1 MLRAVGVRL
10 TGGWIVNVGAR
21 WQDPTVTKEIAPPAN
36 LDRSARAGLLLAAV
50 AVGRSYQPNLLT
62 RATNDQAIISG
73 VSAAS
78 AYALG
83 TSGNSL
89 LTAISRRF
97 TGGRNSPVAM
107 ALVDAGVS
115 MVALAGVTALKWQE
129 HESGR
134 RALARLGFSV
144 TAAAGLSGL
153 ASTAAFVAAQTT
165 STQRAR
171 AGVLLG
177 SVVGAGIASW
187 VATMPWRQ
195 APGSEISSGVFYED
209 KVRRVSAAKAA
220 GIGVVVTGLTFG
232 LARAESGIS
241 SVGARLA
248 AAVVGGR
255 AADHRTAG
263 RISAAIASGS
273 LGWAAMTLVTAK
285 LTKGGDGMEVAHSIP
300 PQIPEVT
307 GSPDSGVPWSKLT
320 REGRR
325 WLSMALTPAGI
336 NAVMGTSDAKQPIR
350 VYASLPSAA
359 DEVERAKLLLS
370 EIDRTQALRR
380 KVFALFS
387 PTGSGYINYV
397 ANETLE
403 YLTGGDCASAAIQY
417 SVLPS
422 SLSLTKV
429 PTGTAQTRMVLEGIM
444 SRIRAMPEDQ
454 RPRFLLF
461 GESLGS
467 QVSEEMFRDTHT
479 FGLMGSGIDAALWIG
494 TPAATE
500 WRDQIWG
507 DRSVADP
514 PQIGPEVHDHW
525 LYLPRAIKDWQALP
539 AADRAKVRYLLLQNG
554 DDPIPKFDA
563 PLLWR
568 RPPWLGPEDRRPP
581 GSPRGTAWMPVATF
595 FATFFDMANA
605 LVPTPGIFA
614 EGGHDYRQVLP
625 KTIREVWQLD
635 CDEEQLH
642 RIEQALRQR
651 ELAWELNRQWA
662 AANAEAAD
670 KASEARQKVLAK
682 ASDWVGHEL
691 TADELQSLVA
701 VGLQPTPAPTTPPL
715 ASAG

>member
-1 MLRAVGVRL
+1 M
-10 TGGWIVNVGAR
+10 
-21 WQDPTVTKEIAPPAN
+21 TKEIAPPAN
-36 LDRSARAGLLLAAV
+36 LDRSARAGLLLAAA

-62 RATNDQAIISG
+62 RATSDQAIITG
-73 VSAAS
+73 VSAATS
-78 AYALG
+78 YALG
-83 TSGNSL
+83 TSANSL

-97 TGGRNSPVAM
+97 TGGRNLPVAM
-107 ALVDAGVS
+107 ALVDAGVA
-115 MVALAGVTALKWQE
+115 VAALGGSAALRWQE

-134 RALARLGFSV
+134 RALLRLGFSA
-144 TAAAGLSGL
+144 TAAAGLAGL
-153 ASTAAFVAAQTT
+153 GSTAAFVAAQATD
-165 STQRAR
+165 SQRKR

-177 SVVGAGIASW
+177 SVVATGIGSW
-187 VATMPWRQ
+187 LATMPWRQ
-195 APGSEISSGVFYED
+195 APGSEISAGVFYED
-209 KVRRVSAAKAA
+209 KVREVSAAKAA

-241 SVGARLA
+241 RVGARLA
-248 AAVVGGR
+248 AAVVGGS

-263 RISAAIASGS
+263 RISAAIASAS

-285 LTKGGDGMEVAHSIP
+285 LTKGGDGVEPAHAIP
-300 PQIPEVT
+300 PQLPEVT
-307 GSPDSGVPWSKLT
+307 GSPASGVPWSKLT

-336 NAVMGTSDAKQPIR
+336 NAVMGSSDAKQPIR
-350 VYASLPSAA
+350 VYASLPAAA
-359 DEVERAKLLLS
+359 DEVERANLLLA
-370 EIDRTQALRR
+370 EIDRTQALQR

-444 SRIRAMPEDQ
+444 SRIRAMPESQ

-514 PQIGPEVHDHW
+514 PVIGPEVRGDW
-525 LYLPRAIKDWQALP
+525 LYLPRAIKDWYALSDD
-539 AADRAKVRYLLLQNG
+539 DRAKVRYLLLQNG

-568 RPPWLGPEDRRPP
+568 RPPWLGPEQRRPP
-581 GSPRGTAWMPVATF
+581 GSPRGTAWVPVATF

-625 KTIREVWQLD
+625 RTIQQVWQLE
-635 CDEEQLH
+635 CDEDQLH

-651 ELAWELNRQWA
+651 ELAWELHRQWA

-670 KASEARQKVLAK
+670 KMPEARQKVLAK
-682 ASDWVGHEL
+682 ASQWVGYDL
-691 TADELQSLVA
+691 TDDELQRLVA
-701 VGLQPTPAPTTPPL
+701 EGLQPTPGRTD
-715 ASAG
+715 